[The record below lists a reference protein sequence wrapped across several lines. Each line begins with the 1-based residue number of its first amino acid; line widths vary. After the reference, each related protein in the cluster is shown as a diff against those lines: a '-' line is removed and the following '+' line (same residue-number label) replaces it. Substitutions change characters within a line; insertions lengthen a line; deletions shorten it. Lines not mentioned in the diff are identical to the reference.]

1 MLHLRSRAGLHAGL
15 RAASLAGLMAAL
27 LAAAPLQ
34 AAQAV
39 ANCPGHCVSA
49 SSIVHAAGIP
59 PGVQQALDKITFDGT
74 KLADGS
80 KDVLAQL
87 ATEAKALPAKAV
99 VKLSVAADSGL
110 DPAAAR
116 RQATARAKSLSSG
129 LKQAGLSTKQ
139 FKVSAAR

>member
-1 MLHLRSRAGLHAGL
+1 MFHLVRPTTLLRSGML
-15 RAASLAGLMAAL
+15 AAL
-27 LAAAPLQ
+27 LLCGPALQ
-34 AAQAV
+34 AAPAT
-39 ANCPGHCVSA
+39 ANCPGHCVSL
-49 SSIVHAAGIP
+49 SSIVHAAGVP
-59 PGVQQALDKITFDGT
+59 PGVQQALDKISFDGT

-87 ATEAKALPAKAV
+87 ATEARSLPAKAV

-116 RQATARAKSLSSG
+116 RQASARAKSLSTG
-129 LKQAGLSTKQ
+129 LKQAGLSAKQ